1 VLAGQS
7 TCEAKSFTC
16 IATGL
21 EKGKLY
27 EVTVT
32 ASVKGKTDR
41 TSSPIQVATAFG
53 TLSGPKSSGAPTWDE
68 KTSSWIVGFTQPQ
81 VNSATK
87 MTVTAS
93 PCAPS
98 LLTQANVDEPTQ
110 TELSDLASK
119 GKLFL
124 PARTLAGIPVEFALQ
139 ASELKS
145 AGSTSAELG
154 SGIVQVPGCWL
165 TPLPTACY
173 GTNAASGIK
182 ASFDT
187 TSGVAKKM
195 FPSFNATGCQKTG
208 IFQPVFRYRPI
219 KKEMPIKE
227 EIPIPC
233 GQLQWQVTRVGPTSC
248 NLKEGID
255 LTNTALLVDLHYVIP
270 QHKKFRFPDKFDI
283 TTFKIPAKS
292 VVGSLPPFPPF
303 RWNSDAPV
311 SVRPLNMTG
320 SGVGHNG
327 WSSFSVVV
335 GTKQKPFWNPW
346 AQTMP
351 DQNALKP
358 SVVISCGLDNQQ
370 LTDTS
375 IVRAPEPLSPD
386 GVLTYTVNETTPS
399 SSTQVDVD
407 LSKCQVTFSFT
418 NAGSLRPFTPS
429 PQPASLSLYP
439 SDIPVPNNSWF
450 GQCTTTSGKLG
461 VIFSN
466 TASGCDLSK
475 FVVPGG
481 FASNPAPGQFISVT
495 VPGCTPNE
503 NLAKD
508 GVAFTCDSSVDPS
521 TVHFD
526 WKFAGQVSQFSLPT
540 QARASGLSLI
550 LIAGGIAILLLLLTL
565 ALRRPAILG
574 AGGRRRA
581 QRSSFAPLQAPLT
594 NLPSNLQSP
603 QRGPI
608 ATVFAL
614 APATLMNAGRRIMWF
629 GYGAEEV
636 NPGSRRTGSTV
647 VPSSTDIGMVWS
659 ARPRKNIE
667 IYGGWS
673 EKTVGKGEDA
683 PPVAVVSTGSDRGAL
698 CIFDGTGGAG
708 ASVVH
713 RDDGE
718 ATQAF
723 EAAHLGR
730 ATFHQWIAAW
740 VQSKEGFP
748 DADDLKQALA
758 VSFAEHAESLDPIQ
772 TNLNSSFAR
781 ILPTTMASILFSG
794 YRNHVKLRVLWA
806 GDSRCYQFTPLG
818 GLQQLSLD
826 DTKIPDAFESLT
838 EDPPLENLVC
848 ADRLVLVNSVDL
860 QPRKPV
866 VIITASDGCFGYWP
880 TPPMFEAELLRTLVN
895 SSSPTQWADQ
905 LLKVINEVARD
916 DVSFSIA
923 AVGFESFEAMKAAF
937 TNRAEHLR
945 THYYQPFVDLTV
957 SSPSRED
964 YDAFRRGAWE
974 QYKPTYEAMLPL
986 AAEEQP

>member
-1 VLAGQS
+1 VNKPLRRRNFNFAKTGSLALLASWLFLSGVSAGLAGAGPKTFPPPQSHCTSSSVLPPPSELQQVGKSTTAGFKISFIELNAPGQCGPSSYTAKVRDLNDGNVLAGQS
-7 TCEAKSFTC
+7 TCDAKSFTC
-16 IATGL
+16 TTTGL

-32 ASVKGKTDR
+32 ASLKGKADR

-53 TLSGPKSSGAPTWDE
+53 TLSGPKPSGAPTWDE

-81 VNSATK
+81 VDAVTK

-93 PCAPS
+93 PCAAS
-98 LLTQANVDEPTQ
+98 LLTQANVDEPGP
-110 TELSDLASK
+110 TELVGFASK
-119 GKLFL
+119 GKLSL
-124 PARTLAGIPVEFALQ
+124 SARTLAGIPVEFALQ
-139 ASELKS
+139 ASQQKS
-145 AGSTSAELG
+145 AGSTSAEL
-154 SGIVQVPGCWL
+154 SSVIVQVPGCWL

-173 GTNAASGIK
+173 GPQAKFGIV
-182 ASFDT
+182 ASFDPIL
-187 TSGVAKKM
+187 GVATTM
-195 FPSFNATGCQKTG
+195 QPSLIPAGCGQRG
-208 IFQPVFRYRPI
+208 LFQPIFNFY
-219 KKEMPIKE
+219 K
-227 EIPIPC
+227 
-233 GQLQWQVTRVGPTSC
+233 GLQQGLPLSC
-248 NLKEGID
+248 NQESWQAKPPPRISCPLGVDPTE
-255 LTNTALLVDLHYVIP
+255 TNVLVGVHYDIP
-270 QHKKFRFPDKFDI
+270 QSQGFTLPSGWTKDKFA
-283 TTFKIPAKS
+283 IPATQ
-292 VVGSLPPFPPF
+292 VGDGPRQFS
-303 RWNSDAPV
+303 WNESAPATAE
-311 SVRPLNMTG
+311 STYNSTG
-320 SGVGHNG
+320 GYNG
-327 WSSFSVVV
+327 WSSFTVTI
-335 GTKQKPFWNPW
+335 GTKQQPFWIP
-346 AQTMP
+346 
-351 DQNALKP
+351 NAERRPIFSTLSPKTTVACGGKP
-358 SVVISCGLDNQQ
+358 
-370 LTDTS
+370 LTDVS
-375 IVRAPEPLSPD
+375 ITANPLSPD
-386 GVLTYTVNETTPS
+386 GVLTYTVSES
-399 SSTQVDVD
+399 QVSAAQSNLD
-407 LSKCQVTFSFT
+407 LTRCVVTFSF
-418 NAGSLRPFTPS
+418 AGGGSLGPFTPS
-429 PQPASLSLYP
+429 PQP
-439 SDIPVPNNSWF
+439 
-450 GQCTTTSGKLG
+450 
-461 VIFSN
+461 
-466 TASGCDLSK
+466 
-475 FVVPGG
+475 
-481 FASNPAPGQFISVT
+481 
-495 VPGCTPNE
+495 
-503 NLAKD
+503 
-508 GVAFTCDSSVDPS
+508 DP
-521 TVHFD
+521 
-526 WKFAGQVSQFSLPT
+526 FSLAT
-540 QARASGLSLI
+540 QSRTNGLLLI
-550 LIAGGIAILLLLLTL
+550 LIAGGIAILLLLML

-574 AGGRRRA
+574 AGGRRRVES
-581 QRSSFAPLQAPLT
+581 SSFAPLQDPLT

-608 ATVFAL
+608 ATAFAL

-629 GYGAEEV
+629 GYGTEEV

-647 VPSSTDIGMVWS
+647 VPSSTDVGMVWS

-713 RDDGE
+713 RDDVE

-758 VSFAEHAESLDPIQ
+758 VSFAEHAESLDPVQ

-806 GDSRCYQFTPLG
+806 GDSRCYQFTPLS
-818 GLQQLSLD
+818 GLQQLSMD

-895 SSSPTQWADQ
+895 SSSPSQWADQ

-937 TNRAEHLR
+937 ANRAEHLR
-945 THYYQPFVDLTV
+945 THYYQPFVDLTA

-964 YDAFRRGAWE
+964 YDTFRRDAWE

-986 AAEEQP
+986 TAEEQP